1 MNLLRIIDKII
12 SSSENSNKILI
23 NELYC
28 TRLRSPM
35 SSCYVCIN
43 KCPEQA
49 IEINDSAIKLS
60 DKCSLCK
67 LCINICPNFVFDLK
81 EVSDISDKAMIYGDK
96 AYYFCSKGKSE
107 SNIDN
112 NDGNNCNSVNGNESS
127 NSSSAE
133 LNKSLISNNFDNQD
147 NNENSSDSRNR
158 LFSEKKTNS
167 VADTRFNFNVVSCIN
182 EVDNTDIIKHLKNA
196 KEINFITSDCE
207 DCRYNFFYK
216 KKMKAIN
223 RILTCLADADGNNI
237 NILEKIKFIDYNKFD
252 FSYIIN
258 NDKKENKKIKGKLL
272 SKNKCDRGDRAAAE
286 RTVNLN
292 LNFSTGGE
300 HTSNPDINDGN
311 NAAAISTNTPAGSGI
326 NNLNDEYSK
335 RRLFFREISKT
346 IKENAL
352 KLAKNFPLEE
362 LPFNEFFLSN
372 DDKKLN
378 KLFFKKRF
386 KLFNFIKCNPEC
398 LDLLDIRLPSINR
411 NCLLCAN
418 CWEFCPTGALTYNN
432 ETDTVM
438 LDPYLCTGC
447 KLCKDLCSFG
457 AVKMVRPAGLRDV
470 SSQKV
475 LFKKITFD

>member
-12 SSSENSNKILI
+12 SSGENGNKILI
-23 NELYC
+23 NEYYC

-49 IEINDSAIKLS
+49 IEINDSAIKIS

-67 LCINICPNFVFDLK
+67 LCISICPNYVFDLK
-81 EVSDISDKAMIYGDK
+81 EGSDVSDKVLMHK
-96 AYYFCSKGKSE
+96 NNAYYFCSMVNSNLKS
-107 SNIDN
+107 NMGRI
-112 NDGNNCNSVNGNESS
+112 
-127 NSSSAE
+127 
-133 LNKSLISNNFDNQD
+133 I
-147 NNENSSDSRNR
+147 
-158 LFSEKKTNS
+158 
-167 VADTRFNFNVVSCIN
+167 SCIN
-182 EVDNTDIIKHLKNA
+182 EVDDADIIKHLNDA
-196 KEINFITSDCE
+196 NEINFVTAGCE

-223 RILTCLADADGNNI
+223 RILNGLADADGNNI
-237 NILEKIKFIDYNKFD
+237 NIAEKIKFIDHNKFD
-252 FSYIIN
+252 FYSIIN
-258 NDKKENKKIKGKLL
+258 DNEKESKKIK
-272 SKNKCDRGDRAAAE
+272 SIAI
-286 RTVNLN
+286 
-292 LNFSTGGE
+292 SMTG
-300 HTSNPDINDGN
+300 SDDNI
-311 NAAAISTNTPAGSGI
+311 NAAAITNTPAESDDM
-326 NNLNDEYSK
+326 NNSTDEYSQ
-335 RRLFFREISKT
+335 RRLFFREMSKT
-346 IKENAL
+346 VKENAI

-378 KLFFKKRF
+378 KLFYKKRF
-386 KLFNFIKCNPEC
+386 KLFNFIKCNPDC

-432 ETDTVM
+432 NDEADAVM

-457 AVKMVRPAGLRDV
+457 AIKMVRSAGLKDI
-470 SSQKV
+470 SAQKV
-475 LFKKITFD
+475 LFRKIAFD